1 MQKNLVQ
8 IHHYLSRTQIEEQI
22 CNMIKNVLLLS
33 QGDKGKTLYIG
44 DGRCHLDI
52 LFEK

>member
-1 MQKNLVQ
+1 MQ

-33 QGDKGKTLYIG
+33 QGDKDKTLYIA